1 MTSADLSILKAMD
14 PIEQLVVQFQTCLAQ
29 EAAVLASWPPQGLW
43 PIQEEKV
50 RLVRDL
56 ESAHDQLRAVI
67 VTHGRDLNSP
77 ASLGSDVMPVWQAIR
92 QSLASCQQ
100 LNATHEQCLA
110 KQQVAL
116 KQSLELLILKID
128 QDVTYGRQGSCH
140 GGRRLGTIGH
150 A

>member
-100 LNATHEQCLA
+100 LNARHEQC
-110 KQQVAL
+110 
-116 KQSLELLILKID
+116 
-128 QDVTYGRQGSCH
+128 
-140 GGRRLGTIGH
+140 
-150 A
+150 